1 MNTLVAPLLAAL
13 PPLPERIG
21 PADWAD
27 ITAVLDGAID
37 WAEGFMDLG
46 AFAKLGAIPDPG
58 GVPSSGYSRF
68 VALRVTL
75 RSDERWSALR
85 RACDHL
91 LVLQGVTLTNHGA
104 FDGDELIRTG
114 TTVRS
119 R

>member
-1 MNTLVAPLLAAL
+1 MRVASAVLDAL
-13 PPLPERIG
+13 PSLPERIT

-58 GVPSSGYSRF
+58 GNPSSGYSRH
-68 VALRVTL
+68 VALRVTP
-75 RSDERWSALR
+75 RTDERWDALR
-85 RACDHL
+85 RAIDHL
-91 LVLQGVTLTNHGA
+91 LLLQGVQLTNHGA
-104 FDGDELIRTG
+104 FDADELIRTG
-114 TTVRS
+114 TTLRG